1 MNNDWNIID
10 DGIIPEA
17 SKKQKNDGG
26 AKNQAESRDE
36 RTGTELKR
44 AKNLTG
50 KCFEKLLKIHV
61 LLYNIIV
68 LGICISF

>member
-36 RTGTELKR
+36 TLKGLEL
-44 AKNLTG
+44 
-50 KCFEKLLKIHV
+50 
-61 LLYNIIV
+61 
-68 LGICISF
+68 S